1 MTERPLDVTAVAV
14 VADDVPLAA
23 DRFERL
29 AAQTLGAGRFEVIA
43 VTSGADGAR
52 DELDRFAEKHP
63 EVFRAVRSEHS
74 GTAAL
79 GAALERAQGRYVC
92 LLGPGDALEPDA
104 LERLVR
110 AADEAGADVVVCG
123 DAAAETAAFRTEAHA
138 RGLAA
143 ARLFNRALIEA
154 EDLRLPEGDE
164 LGAIERFALRVMAN
178 AEKIIIVAEA
188 SAFPAAPR
196 PEAAPPEWVAAAE
209 RLAATADEVLEPGEG
224 REAVLH
230 RAFTHEIAAAL
241 DPRALKLDAF
251 ARAEHWRAVADFAD
265 ARLTEAIRR
274 RLPTELRVR
283 VSLAQHR
290 DRELLEAALAQ
301 DAPPLLLEDG
311 RLYVRYPGFRESGAD
326 LPDAWFEATDTAGA
340 AERVTDR
347 LARGVAPRYL
357 VWTGVKRADYRIEYS
372 FALPVEGIDA
382 GAVQVGAVRVDDGGQ
397 VAPRGAH
404 VAAPAVE
411 IGAETEIRAE
421 DGTTVVTARLLV
433 PDFTGR
439 PVGRWSLRAAVTIGA
454 VAYDLPLKAPAG
466 YVRKEGMLRGVTVEW
481 GPTRSLVVRVRER
494 ATFRGVSRLKGLLS
508 DKLRSGFTSL
518 VRAKP
523 RAESRAGRQIES
535 DTDTSFGVQSS
546 FIPNCLALAST
557 TDIQKGSRGYLCSRP
572 GEDRVAA
579 GGPVRREGAPSHRR
593 GRERAHRGRRER
605 RRRAVPRRV
614 PARPAPEGERRIG
627 EPQGHRR
634 HHRRGRRL

>member
-1 MTERPLDVTAVAV
+1 MTERPLDVTVVAV

-23 DRFERL
+23 DFFERL

-43 VTSGADGAR
+43 VTSGADGAG

-63 EVFRAVRSEHS
+63 EVFRVVRSEHS

-92 LLGPGDALEPDA
+92 LLGPGDVLGPDA

-110 AADEAGADVVVCG
+110 AADEAGADVLVCG
-123 DAAAETAAFRTEAHA
+123 EAAAETAAFGTEAHA
-138 RGLAA
+138 RGLAS
-143 ARLFNRALIEA
+143 ARLFSRALIEA
-154 EDLRLPEGDE
+154 ADLRLPEDDE
-164 LGAIERFALRVMAN
+164 LGAVERFALGAMVKAARIVV
-178 AEKIIIVAEA
+178 VAEA
-188 SAFPAAPR
+188 AAFPAAPR
-196 PEAAPPEWVAAAE
+196 PEAAPPRWIAAAE
-209 RLAATADEVLEPGEG
+209 RLAAAADEVLEGEG
-224 REAVLH
+224 REEVLH
-230 RAFTHEIAAAL
+230 RVFAHEIAAAL
-241 DPRALKLDAF
+241 DPRALELDAF

-265 ARLTEAIRR
+265 ARLTESIRR

-290 DRELLEAALAQ
+290 DLELLEAALAQ

-311 RLYVRYPGFRESGAD
+311 RLYVRYPGFRAAGAD
-326 LPDAWFEATDTAGA
+326 LPDAWFEAAGVTGA

-347 LARGVAPRYL
+347 LARGVEPRYL

-372 FALPVEGIDA
+372 FALPVEGLDA
-382 GAVQVGAVRVDDGGQ
+382 GAVSVGAVRIEDGGQ
-397 VAPRGAH
+397 VAPRAAH
-404 VAAPAVE
+404 AEAPAVE
-411 IGAETEIRAE
+411 IAAETEIRAE
-421 DGTTVVTARLLV
+421 DGTAIVTARLLV
-433 PDFTGR
+433 PDFTDR
-439 PVGRWSLRAAVTIGA
+439 PVGRWSLRVAVRVGA

-481 GPTRSLVVRVRER
+481 GPKRSLVVRVRER

-518 VRAKP
+518 NRAKP
-523 RAESRAGRQIES
+523 RSESRAGRRGES

-546 FIPNCLALAST
+546 FIPNCLAIAST

-593 GRERAHRGRRER
+593 RRERAHRGRRER
-605 RRRAVPRRV
+605 RRGAVPRRV
-614 PARPAPEGERRIG
+614 PARPTPEGQRRGG

-634 HHRRGRRL
+634 HHRRGRRR